1 MVASPHRCRTA
12 GGPPPRCSTRI
23 RSLSWVVL
31 ALVVVFVA
39 ISFSLASVRR
49 RRADSI
55 QTAWA
60 TGDAMPPSAAVRAP
74 LKDPDA
80 AAPPPPGSATG
91 PGVTWHNGTEWREGG
106 APSAPWTDP
115 YAGSTPIRLADGARP
130 REARA
135 PLDTP
140 AAWHRAVDDEDA
152 RVRRY
157 GRPATIVVIEVEG
170 IDKLTE
176 RLGDDV
182 GDRLLPA
189 IAEAIRR
196 ETRGADRMAW
206 LDRARFGV
214 LLPETDE
221 VAAVNF
227 VERVR
232 ERCDLWLAAGAVS
245 LRLVIGWASPAP
257 EQRLAD
263 VVPIARRRLDEDRR
277 VPAEG
282 PVPARHERRVA
293 AGAPTVSRGPA
304 AATDRVA
311 PPSAA
316 RPARPPS
323 RRPARGRSR
332 RGTVVARHTWRSRG
346 PAPRRTP

>member
-1 MVASPHRCRTA
+1 M
-12 GGPPPRCSTRI
+12 
-23 RSLSWVVL
+23 
-31 ALVVVFVA
+31 
-39 ISFSLASVRR
+39 
-49 RRADSI
+49 
-55 QTAWA
+55 
-60 TGDAMPPSAAVRAP
+60 
-74 LKDPDA
+74 
-80 AAPPPPGSATG
+80 
-91 PGVTWHNGTEWREGG
+91 
-106 APSAPWTDP
+106 
-115 YAGSTPIRLADGARP
+115 
-130 REARA
+130 
-135 PLDTP
+135 
-140 AAWHRAVDDEDA
+140 
-152 RVRRY
+152 
-157 GRPATIVVIEVEG
+157 VIEVEG

-245 LRLVIGWASPAP
+245 LRLVVGWASPAP

-277 VPAEG
+277 VP
-282 PVPARHERRVA
+282 PKDPSQPDTNVA
-293 AGAPTVSRGPA
+293 
-304 AATDRVA
+304 
-311 PPSAA
+311 
-316 RPARPPS
+316 
-323 RRPARGRSR
+323 
-332 RGTVVARHTWRSRG
+332 
-346 PAPRRTP
+346 

>member
-1 MVASPHRCRTA
+1 
-12 GGPPPRCSTRI
+12 
-23 RSLSWVVL
+23 
-31 ALVVVFVA
+31 VFVA

-49 RRADSI
+49 KRADGL

-60 TGDAMPPSAAVRAP
+60 TGNAMPPSAAVRAP
-74 LKDPDA
+74 LNDTPA
-80 AAPPPPGSATG
+80 TPPAPAEVGASGS
-91 PGVTWHNGTEWREGG
+91 GVTWHNGTEWREGG
-106 APSAPWTDP
+106 APSAPWNDP
-115 YAGSTPIRLADGARP
+115 YAGATPIRLADGARP

-170 IDKLTE
+170 IDKLIE
-176 RLGDDV
+176 RLGEDI

-277 VPAEG
+277 IRPTADAE
-282 PVPARHERRVA
+282 PDTNVA
-293 AGAPTVSRGPA
+293 
-304 AATDRVA
+304 
-311 PPSAA
+311 
-316 RPARPPS
+316 
-323 RRPARGRSR
+323 
-332 RGTVVARHTWRSRG
+332 
-346 PAPRRTP
+346 

>member
-1 MVASPHRCRTA
+1 MLDQDS
-12 GGPPPRCSTRI
+12 I
-23 RSLSWVVL
+23 LSWVVL

-49 RRADSI
+49 RRADGLH
-55 QTAWA
+55 TAWA
-60 TGDAMPPSAAVRAP
+60 TRDALPPSTAVRAP
-74 LKDPDA
+74 LQA
-80 AAPPPPGSATG
+80 ADEAPPTATAGSPAG
-91 PGVTWHNGTEWREGG
+91 SGVSWHDGTEWRDGG

-115 YAGSTPIRLADGARP
+115 YAGATPIRLADGARP
-130 REARA
+130 HEARA

-152 RVRRY
+152 RIRRY
-157 GRPATIVVIEVEG
+157 GRTATIVVIEVEG
-170 IDKLTE
+170 IEKLVD
-176 RLGDDV
+176 RLGDDI

-232 ERCDLWLAAGAVS
+232 ERCDLWLASGAVS

-263 VVPIARRRLDEDRR
+263 VVPIARRRLDGDRR
-277 VPAEG
+277 VQVKAPSE
-282 PVPARHERRVA
+282 PDTNVA
-293 AGAPTVSRGPA
+293 
-304 AATDRVA
+304 
-311 PPSAA
+311 
-316 RPARPPS
+316 
-323 RRPARGRSR
+323 
-332 RGTVVARHTWRSRG
+332 
-346 PAPRRTP
+346 